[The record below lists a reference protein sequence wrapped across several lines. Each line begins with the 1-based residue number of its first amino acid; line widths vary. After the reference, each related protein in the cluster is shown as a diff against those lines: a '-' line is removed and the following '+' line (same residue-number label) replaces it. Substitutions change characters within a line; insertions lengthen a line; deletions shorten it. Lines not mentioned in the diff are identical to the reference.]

1 MESGLVDNTRDIWRF
16 SPVSGYLNILTANI
30 QTFPSRYVIK
40 QPWVSEYPDILLPGT
55 SRGQRERNDG
65 LPRISPRHKKKS
77 LTIQH
82 VDHYARW
89 VRVAR
94 DAGVISAVGQSG
106 LCHQ

>member
-1 MESGLVDNTRDIWRF
+1 MMGH
-16 SPVSGYLNILTANI
+16 
-30 QTFPSRYVIK
+30 
-40 QPWVSEYPDILLPGT
+40 
-55 SRGQRERNDG
+55 
-65 LPRISPRHKKKS
+65 RISPRRKKGEKRRERERDS

-89 VRVAR
+89 IRVAG

>member
-1 MESGLVDNTRDIWRF
+1 MSREARD
-16 SPVSGYLNILTANI
+16 
-30 QTFPSRYVIK
+30 
-40 QPWVSEYPDILLPGT
+40 
-55 SRGQRERNDG
+55 DG
-65 LPRISPRHKKKS
+65 LPDKFMSWKEENRNS

-89 VRVAR
+89 IRVAR